1 MKPARWPL
9 SISPL
14 YRNKWLRLWRQLLRK
29 EPRVKLTE
37 RQSDA
42 LSELINIAFART
54 GAALSE
60 LTGHRVVLNPPA
72 VAVYRTEELRGALAK
87 FVPGD
92 VASIHQV
99 FAGPVAGDALLLLNY
114 EGAVQLTDLLIDG
127 HKPSPYLDES
137 AREVLTEVGNILL
150 NACLGMFGNLL
161 NVHVSF
167 SIPRLHLESLDE
179 LVASLLTDGDDLRYS
194 LVVSTAFKVRDS
206 AVSGFLVM
214 ALNVAS
220 LDRLLHE
227 VDAWEARQG
236 LL

>member
-1 MKPARWPL
+1 M
-9 SISPL
+9 
-14 YRNKWLRLWRQLLRK
+14 
-29 EPRVKLTE
+29 KLTE
-37 RQSDA
+37 RQNDA

-60 LTGHRVVLNPPA
+60 LTGHRVVLNPPE

-114 EGAVQLTDLLIDG
+114 EGAVQLTDLLTDE
-127 HKPSPYLDES
+127 HNRSNYLDES

-161 NVHVSF
+161 NVRVSF
-167 SIPRLHLESLDE
+167 SVPRLHLETLDE
-179 LVASLLTDGDDLRYS
+179 LIASITTGKDEMHFA
-194 LVVSTAFKVRDS
+194 LVVYTAFQIRDS
-206 AVSGFLVM
+206 SVKGFMVIVLSVQ
-214 ALNVAS
+214 S
-220 LDRLLHE
+220 LDRLIQE
-227 VDAWEARQG
+227 VDAWEAQQG
-236 LL
+236 R

>member
-1 MKPARWPL
+1 
-9 SISPL
+9 
-14 YRNKWLRLWRQLLRK
+14 
-29 EPRVKLTE
+29 VKLTE

-72 VAVYRTEELRGALAK
+72 VAIYRTAELRAALAK

-114 EGAVQLTDLLIDG
+114 PGAVHLTELLTDG
-127 HKPSPYLDES
+127 HNASPYLDES

-161 NVHVSF
+161 NVHVTF
-167 SIPRLHLESLDE
+167 SVPRLHLETLEE
-179 LVASLLTDGDDLRYS
+179 LIASTTSDKTEMHYA
-194 LVVSTAFKVRDS
+194 LVVYTAFQIRDS
-206 AVSGFLVM
+206 SVKGFLVIV
-214 ALNVAS
+214 LSVDS
-220 LDRLLHE
+220 LDRLIQE
-227 VDAWEARQG
+227 VDAWEAEQSK
-236 LL
+236 

>member
-1 MKPARWPL
+1 
-9 SISPL
+9 
-14 YRNKWLRLWRQLLRK
+14 
-29 EPRVKLTE
+29 VKLTE

-60 LTGHRVVLNPPA
+60 LTGHRVLLDPPE
-72 VAVYRTEELRGALAK
+72 VAVYRTAELRGALAK

-114 EGAVQLTDLLIDG
+114 AGAVQLTDLLTDE
-127 HKPSPYLDES
+127 HKASNFLDES

-161 NVHVSF
+161 NVHVTF
-167 SIPRLHLESLDE
+167 SVPRLHLETL
-179 LVASLLTDGDDLRYS
+179 DDLIASTTSDKSEMHYA
-194 LVVSTAFKVRDS
+194 LVIYTAFQIRDS
-206 AVSGFLVM
+206 SVKGFLVIV
-214 ALNVAS
+214 LSVES
-220 LDRLLHE
+220 LDRLIQE
-227 VDAWEARQG
+227 VDAWEAQQG
-236 LL
+236 R